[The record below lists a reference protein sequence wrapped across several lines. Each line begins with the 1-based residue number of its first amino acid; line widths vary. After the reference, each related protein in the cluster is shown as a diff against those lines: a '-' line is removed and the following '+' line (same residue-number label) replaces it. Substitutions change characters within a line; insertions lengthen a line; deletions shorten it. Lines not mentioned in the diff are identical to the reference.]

1 MKRYL
6 SVFIILLISC
16 SFSASEEMEN
26 ELLEMVAESTNAITE
41 TTFDYLDTS
50 ESVVTENFTDKKTI
64 IIFWADY
71 WGICRR
77 ELPVVE
83 KKLVDLTDE
92 YDVIALAH
100 SQYEPTME
108 WVNENLNGEL
118 RIGFSTPELRDYF
131 KIVGQPISIVLDT
144 NGEIISRT
152 YGEIDLTNF

>member
-1 MKRYL
+1 MP
-6 SVFIILLISC
+6 
-16 SFSASEEMEN
+16 
-26 ELLEMVAESTNAITE
+26 LLEANLAAVSQN
-41 TTFDYLDTS
+41 
-50 ESVVTENFTDKKTI
+50 
-64 IIFWADY
+64 
-71 WGICRR
+71 
-77 ELPVVE
+77 
-83 KKLVDLTDE
+83 

-108 WVNENLNGEL
+108 WVNENLNGKL

>member
-6 SVFIILLISC
+6 PIFIIFFISC
-16 SFSASEEMEN
+16 SYGASNELEN
-26 ELLEMVAESTNAITE
+26 ELREPVADSIDAITE
-41 TTFDYLDTS
+41 STFTYIDTS
-50 ESVVTENFTDKKTI
+50 EVIVTENFTDKKTI

-83 KKLVDLTDE
+83 RELGNISDE

-108 WVNENLNGEL
+108 WVNENLNGNL
-118 RIGFSTPELRDYF
+118 TIGFSTPELRDYF
-131 KIVGQPISIVLDT
+131 EIVGQPISIVLNT

>member
-1 MKRYL
+1 MKKFL
-6 SVFIILLISC
+6 PLFIVFFISC
-16 SFSASEEMEN
+16 SYGASEELDE
-26 ELLEMVAESTNAITE
+26 ESLRVVVNSASAISE
-41 TTFDYLDTS
+41 TTFNYIDTS
-50 ESVVTENFTDKKTI
+50 ESVVAENFTDKKTI

-71 WGICRR
+71 WGVCRR

-83 KKLVDLTDE
+83 KELANISGD

-152 YGEIDLTNF
+152 YGEIDLTKF